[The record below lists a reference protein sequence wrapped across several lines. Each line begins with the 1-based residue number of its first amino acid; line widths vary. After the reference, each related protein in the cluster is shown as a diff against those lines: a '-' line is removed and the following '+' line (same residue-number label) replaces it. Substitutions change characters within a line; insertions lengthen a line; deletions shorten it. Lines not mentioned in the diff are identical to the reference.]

1 MQPRNRTLQAL
12 LIFAIIITGL
22 IWRSGWLPL
31 PQVLFK
37 YGGDA
42 LWAMV
47 VYLGLGWLF
56 QKARALPLALA
67 ALAISWAVE
76 FFQMVRAPWIDA
88 IRSTLPGRLVLGS
101 TFNAPDLAAY
111 ALGILLVAAIEH
123 TWWSKR
129 SGELASQEGSSQA
142 VH

>member
-1 MQPRNRTLQAL
+1 MIQTG
-12 LIFAIIITGL
+12 LIFAVIITGL

-31 PQVLFK
+31 PQILFK

-56 QKARALPLALA
+56 RNARAVPLAIT

-76 FFQMVRAPWIDA
+76 FFQIYRAPWIDA
-88 IRSTLPGRLVLGS
+88 IRSTLPGRLVLGT

-111 ALGILLVAAIEH
+111 AVGILLVAAIEH
-123 TWWSKR
+123 ICRSKQ
-129 SGELASQEGSSQA
+129 SGKLTAHDGSSR
-142 VH
+142 VNHS